1 MAHRVLNRFHR
12 QRPLNRS
19 VGLALLFP
27 PSLQDLCE
35 LYERRSGITSPAAS
49 RRLASATTMSERLG
63 FPGMPVGIRLSGSDV
78 IRLGVLM
85 WDQHFDAI
93 DTIHVNC
100 RKSYA
105 TAMLAPRKEPS
116 SSEG

>member
-35 LYERRSGITSPAAS
+35 LYERRSGIYFTGREPPFGFRYHDVRKVGLS
-49 RRLASATTMSERLG
+49 RHARGHQIERL
-63 FPGMPVGIRLSGSDV
+63 RRDW
-78 IRLGVLM
+78 LGVLM